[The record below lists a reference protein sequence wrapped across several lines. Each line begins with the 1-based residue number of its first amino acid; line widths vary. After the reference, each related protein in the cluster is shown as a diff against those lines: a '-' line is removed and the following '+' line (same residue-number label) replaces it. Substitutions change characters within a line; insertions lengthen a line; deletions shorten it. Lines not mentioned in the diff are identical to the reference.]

1 MKYQLVCKEPTCGKT
16 FESSTKRNK
25 MYCSDE
31 CRFTFNNRARSDL
44 SAYGDI
50 TTEME
55 EGPKRLTGR
64 GSRAK
69 GAKGERD
76 VCHLISAITGEIVN
90 RNIGQSRDG
99 GHDIDWGPFALEVKS
114 QQTVTMPAWQTQVRK
129 SVEGTDLVPSVVW
142 RRKAEE
148 FWIALPMKDFVEIFN
163 TLRLAAEAGIKR
175 E

>member
-1 MKYQLVCKEPTCGKT
+1 MKYKDQACKEPTCPNL
-16 FESSTKRNK
+16 FSSNTKK
-25 MYCSDE
+25 QVFCSDE
-31 CRFTFNNRARSDL
+31 CKTMFHNRARSDL
-44 SAYGDI
+44 SEYGDI
-50 TTEME
+50 VKEMDE
-55 EGPKRLTGR
+55 KSRTLSGR
-64 GSRAK
+64 GTRAK

-114 QQTVTMPAWQTQVRK
+114 QQTVTMPAWQAQVMK

-163 TLRLAAEAGIKR
+163 TLRLAAEAGVKR

>member
-1 MKYQLVCKEPTCGKT
+1 MKYKDQPCKEPTCNKT
-16 FESSTKRNK
+16 FDANTRKQVFCSS
-25 MYCSDE
+25 E
-31 CRFTFNNRARSDL
+31 CKTIFHNRAREDL
-44 SAYGDI
+44 SAFGDI
-50 TTEME
+50 TTDME
-55 EGPKRLTGR
+55 EGPRRLTGR
-64 GSRAK
+64 GARSK

-114 QQTVTMPAWQTQVRK
+114 QQSVSMPAWQAQVME
-129 SVEGTDLVPSVVW
+129 SVKGTDSVPSVVW
-142 RRKAEE
+142 RRKGEE

-163 TLRLAAEAGIKR
+163 TLRLAAEAGVKR